1 MQNLIILNIKDY
13 SGSLE
18 KGFLLILFQL
28 FLRWL
33 CADYNY
39 CKSKYTSHTKL
50 DALAAS
56 LWALHIDAVTFYI
69 PTQVHWE
76 SIPLS
81 RGFSFSSMPLRIK
94 WAGMSH
100 TNHILKSI
108 SRPIKLQI
116 TGKAL
121 PSPNSESKLKILQY
135 HPFDF
140 WPVLVYMS
148 KAGFYHQAALKKVI
162 YTQKY
167 FRFQKSQVTN
177 AQKNADLLF
186 NQNTYMQHF
195 KTGAHCNILLVA

>member
-39 CKSKYTSHTKL
+39 CKYKYTSHTKL
-50 DALAAS
+50 DSLAAS

-81 RGFSFSSMPLRIK
+81 RGFSFSSVPLRIK

-116 TGKAL
+116 TGKHYPPQIPSQSWKYNTAL
-121 PSPNSESKLKILQY
+121 SIFGLCSSVHVKGRVLSPGCSKKSNLYTEIL
-135 HPFDF
+135 
-140 WPVLVYMS
+140 
-148 KAGFYHQAALKKVI
+148 
-162 YTQKY
+162 
-167 FRFQKSQVTN
+167 
-177 AQKNADLLF
+177 
-186 NQNTYMQHF
+186 
-195 KTGAHCNILLVA
+195 